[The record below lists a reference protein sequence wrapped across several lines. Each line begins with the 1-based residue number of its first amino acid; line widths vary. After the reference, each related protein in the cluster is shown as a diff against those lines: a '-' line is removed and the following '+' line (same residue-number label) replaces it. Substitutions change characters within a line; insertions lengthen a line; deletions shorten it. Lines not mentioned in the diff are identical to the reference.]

1 MLKGI
6 FWGRCTQMI
15 TNYIMGTVEYIEN
28 YFRVETIGAIV
39 ILTLI
44 ISATVGLLFLLF
56 RSVSLW
62 YWRVNE
68 QVAALERINQKLEEL
83 NQAVPNLV
91 APQPILY
98 EQPNDFEVFDEDKE
112 KAINTANSYPQEVAV
127 ERDNQTAPQVN
138 VQETLF
144 VNEDKV
150 EGFNVGKNGKIYSE
164 NELRQQIQF

>member
-15 TNYIMGTVEYIEN
+15 TNYIMGTVEYIEK

-44 ISATVGLLFLLF
+44 ITATVGLLFLLF

-83 NQAVPNLV
+83 NQVVPNLM

-98 EQPNDFEVFDEDKE
+98 EDPSDFEVFDEDKK
-112 KAINTANSYPQEVAV
+112 KAPITIHTCSEEIAAEL
-127 ERDNQTAPQVN
+127 DNQTAPQLN
-138 VQETLF
+138 RQETLI

-150 EGFNVGKNGKIYSE
+150 DGFNVGKNGKIYSE

>member
-15 TNYIMGTVEYIEN
+15 TDYIMGTVEYIEN

-44 ISATVGLLFLLF
+44 ITATVGLLFLLF

-98 EQPNDFEVFDEDKE
+98 EES
-112 KAINTANSYPQEVAV
+112 NTFSEEVAE
-127 ERDNQTAPQVN
+127 ERDNQTAPQMN
-138 VQETLF
+138 VQETLIM
-144 VNEDKV
+144 NEDKI